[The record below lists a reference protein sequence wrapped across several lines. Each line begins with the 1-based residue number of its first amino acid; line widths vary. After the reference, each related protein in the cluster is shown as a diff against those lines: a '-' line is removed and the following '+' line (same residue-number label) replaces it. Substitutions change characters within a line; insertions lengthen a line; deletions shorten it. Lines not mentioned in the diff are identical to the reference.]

1 MSADRTVTVRRV
13 LPAPPAV
20 VYDEWLDPVGMV
32 EWMCPRPARAVKI
45 SLQPWVGGLLR
56 IDIEDGGFS
65 LYVTG
70 AFVELD
76 RPRRL
81 RFTWSCSDW
90 ADPSVQSLVTV
101 TLEEHGG
108 DETMMTIEHEQLP
121 PASRWTATGAAG
133 ARSRPSSATRSGGAP
148 PSQKATE
155 RDAGPRVRPG
165 FRRETYDGRC
175 GRAPAGPGSR
185 RAGWTGRR

>member
-1 MSADRTVTVRRV
+1 VTADRVVMVRRV
-13 LPAPPAV
+13 LPAPPDI
-20 VYDEWLDPVGMV
+20 VYDEWIDPVGML

-45 SLQPWVGGLLR
+45 SLEPSVGGPLR
-56 IDIEDGGFS
+56 IDIEDSGSS

-70 AFVELD
+70 TFVELD

-101 TLEEHGG
+101 TLAAHGV

-121 PASRWTATGAAG
+121 PEEVDNHERGWGTIAV
-133 ARSRPSSATRSGGAP
+133 
-148 PSQKATE
+148 QL
-155 RDAGPRVRPG
+155 RDAI
-165 FRRETYDGRC
+165 
-175 GRAPAGPGSR
+175 
-185 RAGWTGRR
+185 RAGYGQS

>member
-1 MSADRTVTVRRV
+1 VSADRAVTVRRV

-45 SLQPWVGGLLR
+45 SLEPRVGGLLR
-56 IDIEDGGFS
+56 IDIEDSGFS
-65 LYVTG
+65 LYVAGT
-70 AFVELD
+70 FVELD

-101 TLEEHGG
+101 TLEDHGG

-121 PASRWTATGAAG
+121 PEEVDSHQHGWGTIAVQL
-133 ARSRPSSATRSGGAP
+133 GGAI
-148 PSQKATE
+148 
-155 RDAGPRVRPG
+155 R
-165 FRRETYDGRC
+165 GR
-175 GRAPAGPGSR
+175 GA
-185 RAGWTGRR
+185 